1 MNSPLSITLSSP
13 YLSLP
18 EFAKVTGIPYKT
30 CRVMV
35 KDGRIPIRAKVRK
48 MEKVLINMIA
58 LTKEAD
64 FQSR

>member
-18 EFAKVTGIPYKT
+18 EFAKVTGIPYET
-30 CRVMV
+30 CRLMV
-35 KDGRIPIRAKVRK
+35 KDGRLQIRSKARK